1 MFDCGPGLRLL
12 MAGTGGGPG
21 RRRRPTVAVT
31 VAPAGPARSYGD
43 REPRRRAETS
53 AYRAGDLDGGWPWR

>member
-21 RRRRPTVAVT
+21 PRPRAE
-31 VAPAGPARSYGD
+31 AAAYRGGD
-43 REPRRRAETS
+43 RGGDRGAGGPCPELWRPRAQAEG
-53 AYRAGDLDGGWPWR
+53 RDLGLPCR